1 MRTRRVWQGWRLEGE
16 DEESGRGGGL
26 KVRTRRVWQ
35 GWRLEGEDEES
46 LAGVEVRS

>member
-1 MRTRRVWQGWRLEGE
+1 MRTRRVWQGWRL
-16 DEESGRGGGL
+16 R
-26 KVRTRRVWQ
+26 KQ